1 MPQGRM
7 RHYKC
12 PISHCQA
19 TVSSSSEEVFGMT
32 PSLQGTPELRQ
43 LTGMAL
49 PGTSA
54 AGKCFV
60 RNCGGHG
67 ATPAAHQGE
76 SISCCCEGQ

>member
-1 MPQGRM
+1 
-7 RHYKC
+7 
-12 PISHCQA
+12 
-19 TVSSSSEEVFGMT
+19 MT

-76 SISCCCEGQ
+76 SISCCLKDSDLDAAKMAEQEYAGLVAFQDR